1 MKKFKN
7 LFPNAYTLI
16 GCVHLRPLPGS
27 PGFEGDLNRVYDQ
40 AVNEAII
47 LEECGVDGIIVE
59 NFGDAP
65 FYPDSVP
72 AVTISS
78 MTVAIDRIISKV
90 SIPVGVNV
98 LRNDAAS
105 AISIAKATDAS
116 FVRINIHMHAMLT
129 DQGMIQGKSYET
141 LRLRDALQSDIMIL
155 ADINVKHAQSLVN
168 PDIIQWTH
176 DLQDRGKVDALI
188 VSGSGTGVGVDIEEL
203 KLIYQHAA
211 VPVIIGSGFTPGKA
225 HSYLPLSQGAI
236 IGSYFKESGKVTNP
250 IDVGRVEE
258 VIKSIG
264 R

>member
-1 MKKFKN
+1 MGKFN
-7 LFPNAYTLI
+7 NTFTNPYTLI

-27 PGFEGDLNRVYDQ
+27 PGYEGDLDRIYDQ
-40 AVNEAII
+40 AVSEAIV

-65 FYPDSVP
+65 FYPDAVP
-72 AVTISS
+72 GITISS
-78 MTVAIDRIISKV
+78 MTVAIDRIIRKV

-105 AISIAKATDAS
+105 AISIAKATGAS
-116 FVRINIHMHAMLT
+116 FIRINIHMHAMLT

-141 LRLRDALQSDIMIL
+141 LRLRDALQSDTMIL
-155 ADINVKHAQSLVN
+155 ADINVKHAQSLVQ

-176 DLQDRGKVDALI
+176 DLQDRGKADALI
-188 VSGSGTGVGVDIEEL
+188 VSGSGTGVGIDMDEL
-203 KLIYQHAA
+203 KLVNEHAA
-211 VPVIIGSGFTPGKA
+211 APVLIGSGFTPDKA
-225 HSYLPLSQGAI
+225 NSLLSLSQGAI
-236 IGSYFKESGKVTNP
+236 VGSYLKESGKVSNP
-250 IDVGRVEE
+250 IDPARVKE